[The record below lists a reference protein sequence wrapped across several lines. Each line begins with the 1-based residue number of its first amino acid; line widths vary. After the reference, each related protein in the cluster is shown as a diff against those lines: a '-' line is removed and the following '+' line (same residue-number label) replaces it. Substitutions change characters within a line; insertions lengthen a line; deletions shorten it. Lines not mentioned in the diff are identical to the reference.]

1 LIGSNKMSKDTL
13 YELVLLFMTSFWGF
27 ILIYAGLIKIYE
39 EFGTTVVIYG
49 IALTGLIMFAWLRE
63 TY

>member
-1 LIGSNKMSKDTL
+1 MSKDTL

-27 ILIYAGLIKIYE
+27 VLIYAGFIKIYE
-39 EFGTTVVIYG
+39 EFGTTIAICG

>member
-1 LIGSNKMSKDTL
+1 MLRYAL
-13 YELVLLFMTSFWGF
+13 YDSVLLFMTSFWGF

>member
-1 LIGSNKMSKDTL
+1 MLRHAL
-13 YELVLLFMTSFWGF
+13 YDSVLLFMTSFWGF
-27 ILIYAGLIKIYE
+27 VLIYAGFIKIYE
-39 EFGTTVVIYG
+39 EFGTTIAICG

>member
-1 LIGSNKMSKDTL
+1 MSKDTL

-27 ILIYAGLIKIYE
+27 ILIYAGLLIKIYE

>member
-1 LIGSNKMSKDTL
+1 MSKDTL

-27 ILIYAGLIKIYE
+27 VLIYAGFIKIHE
-39 EFGTTVVIYG
+39 EFGTTIAICG

>member
-1 LIGSNKMSKDTL
+1 MLRYAL
-13 YELVLLFMTSFWGF
+13 YDLVLLFMTSFWGF
-27 ILIYAGLIKIYE
+27 VLIYAGFIKIYE
-39 EFGTTVVIYG
+39 EFGTTIAICG

>member
-1 LIGSNKMSKDTL
+1 MLIDTL
-13 YELVLLFMTSFWGF
+13 YDSVLLFMTSFWGF
-27 ILIYAGLIKIYE
+27 VLIYAGFIKIYE
-39 EFGTTVVIYG
+39 EFGTTIAICG